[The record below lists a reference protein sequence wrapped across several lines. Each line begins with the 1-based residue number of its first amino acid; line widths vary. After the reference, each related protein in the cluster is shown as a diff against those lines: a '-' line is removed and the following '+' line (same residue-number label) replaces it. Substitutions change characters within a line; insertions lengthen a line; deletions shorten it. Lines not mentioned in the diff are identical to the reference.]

1 MKTNVLY
8 IFFKALFYLL
18 ILFCLYK
25 KYQTP
30 KCVHFLTNNMVGLF
44 LHWSNVFSIIL
55 DILCVADMILIM
67 ERCEFNALNAFLNL
81 EADKPENH

>member
-18 ILFCLYK
+18 ILSVFIK
-25 KYQTP
+25 NTS
-30 KCVHFLTNNMVGLF
+30 VHFLTKNMVGLF
-44 LHWSNVFSIIL
+44 RHWSNLFCIIL